1 MEISNSSINNS
12 QKNQF
17 CISQMIL
24 FSYVMTKID
33 FRVTKLLI
41 DMIFL
46 CKQIKFYKQK
56 KISNVIDV

>member
-1 MEISNSSINNS
+1 MEISNSSIKYS

>member
-1 MEISNSSINNS
+1 
-12 QKNQF
+12 
-17 CISQMIL
+17 MIL

-46 CKQIKFYKQK
+46 CKQIKFYK
-56 KISNVIDV
+56 